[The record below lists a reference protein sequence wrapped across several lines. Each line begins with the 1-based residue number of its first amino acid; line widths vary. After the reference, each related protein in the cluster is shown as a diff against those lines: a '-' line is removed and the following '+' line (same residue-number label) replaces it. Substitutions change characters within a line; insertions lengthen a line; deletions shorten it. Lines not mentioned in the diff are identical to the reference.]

1 MFSQLWHTLV
11 YDPIYNALILLLQA
25 VPNADIGVAI
35 ILLTLLIK
43 FVLFPLSIKAV
54 KTQYAMRQI
63 QPELERI
70 KEQYKDDRQ
79 EQSRQMMEL
88 WRKHDIKPFSSLFT
102 TLIQIPIVIA
112 LYWIFAFGG
121 LPEVSTDLLYGFV
134 PTPVPNPHM
143 ELFGIIGLA
152 GKSLPLALLV
162 GISMFVQIRLSMP
175 APKPPS
181 DNPSMKED
189 FTRSMQLQMRYVM
202 PVLIAVV
209 SYWVGAAAALYL
221 LVSNLFAIGQ
231 ELYMRHQIRPR
242 LDTQYGAVAT
252 EEQTDATQDDGGET
266 KQEKTAQ
273 TQQETSPARSS

>member
-1 MFSQLWHTLV
+1 MFSQLWHTIV

-25 VPNADIGVAI
+25 VPHADIGIAI

-43 FVLFPLSIKAV
+43 FALFPLSIKAV
-54 KTQYAMRQI
+54 KTQYAMRYI
-63 QPELERI
+63 QPEIERI
-70 KEQYKDDRQ
+70 KEQYKNDKQ
-79 EQSRQMMEL
+79 EQSRQMIEL
-88 WRKHDIKPFSSLFT
+88 WRQYDIRPFSSLFT

-134 PTPVPNPHM
+134 PTPVPEPHM
-143 ELFGIIGLA
+143 ELFGLIGLA

-175 APKPPS
+175 APNPPS
-181 DNPSMKED
+181 ENPSMKED

-202 PVLIAVV
+202 PVLIGVV

-231 ELYMRHQIRPR
+231 ELYMRRQVRPQ
-242 LDTQYGAVAT
+242 LDKQYQGDQQQAS
-252 EEQTDATQDDGGET
+252 EESGQTDAGEQH
-266 KQEKTAQ
+266 KEQSSKNAHSTAQ
-273 TQQETSPARSS
+273 TS